1 MQQIYVCISTKNNST
16 EKVTSMYAGT
26 TLKML
31 DLVERNR
38 IPLGYGKYKE
48 WEIRIAERV
57 LIHREQALSRTMCSH
72 TL

>member
-1 MQQIYVCISTKNNST
+1 
-16 EKVTSMYAGT
+16 MYAGT